1 MKPLAHSK
9 HSSRKPLPTITKV
22 TSEVM
27 ESYGSRSQDD
37 DRRRDS
43 RFPILFYSAASFT
56 GQSNGFLSSPPPQ
69 LRRATLD
76 ARQRNQTTSMRIA
89 AMMESSGQHASS
101 NNNGD
106 FGGSSGELR

>member
-22 TSEVM
+22 TSE
-27 ESYGSRSQDD
+27 
-37 DRRRDS
+37 
-43 RFPILFYSAASFT
+43 
-56 GQSNGFLSSPPPQ
+56 